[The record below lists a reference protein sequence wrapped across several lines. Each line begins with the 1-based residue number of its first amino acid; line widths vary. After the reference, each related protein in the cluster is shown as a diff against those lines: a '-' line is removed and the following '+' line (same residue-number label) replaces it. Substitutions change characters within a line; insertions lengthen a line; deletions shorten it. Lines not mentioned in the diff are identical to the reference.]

1 MREQTPIE
9 FCRDA
14 ASRYQLL
21 ADIEPW
27 PSLRKQYGEL
37 AAQYRAEAAALR
49 KEPQSEEPASR
60 QRAA

>member
-1 MREQTPIE
+1 MREPISIE

-14 ASRYQLL
+14 ASRFQLL

-27 PSLRKQYGEL
+27 PHLRQQYDEL
-37 AAQYRAEAAALR
+37 AAQYRARAAALTAA
-49 KEPQSEEPASR
+49 QSERQTAR

>member
-1 MREQTPIE
+1 MREQTAIE
-9 FCRDA
+9 FCREA
-14 ASRYQLL
+14 AARFQLL

-37 AAQYRAEAAALR
+37 AAQYRDRAAALTAA
-49 KEPQSEEPASR
+49 QSEQKAGR